1 MPPPSFSTRP
11 STRWRGSLRSILA
24 TLLYGIGSAAA
35 LVSQVKL
42 LFPNLWLGLVVGVAA
57 GLPRLSHPELSIRNT
72 RLGDVLVAQ
81 PSSRRDALIAY
92 DLGRVVDES
101 GRLELLRDA
110 GLWIIAHR
118 DFKAALVAA
127 TFITADRH
135 VLLWAAENGY
145 ETTVKLLLSVA
156 LNGPETIVKHLLA
169 SGKVNI
175 NAKNDEGETPLLIA
189 ARNGNKAIVQQL
201 LASSVVDVDAADK
214 NGITP
219 LLWTAIDAH
228 EAVGYQLLMRK
239 ANVDSDRKW
248 LITRHKLLNSAEHGE
263 FAVVKQILEQGR
275 VNVNVTDACSRTSLR
290 LAAANE
296 QEAFVWQL
304 LAVQKIGIDAQDVFE
319 VNKHKDIVCQLLLN
333 GARMEWEDPRP
344 WLFLQCRWKYLRPG
358 MLVVALGICFDP
370 RLMSAKEQRTAIIR
384 LLPDGS
390 SFTQSAAQI
399 DVELPGWY
407 SRVLLFWAV
416 EEQSEAIVTLL
427 VNVRKVDVNGTDVFD
442 RTALARCAMKGCESM
457 VRLLLTESQLDVNA
471 QDKDGRTALSWATA
485 NGHKAI
491 VKLLIEHG
499 GVVTIADKAGRD
511 PATFAAD
518 KGRRN
523 IVELL
528 ESKYSLEFFFG
539 GLMTIFFG
547 AFVIIVL

>member
-1 MPPPSFSTRP
+1 MFTLRVPPAALLDPALYTLAWIAPVDIEARAALVLFNEIHEGHFRVA
-11 STRWRGSLRSILA
+11 RGHDHVYHAGEIVGYNTILA
-24 TLLYGIGSAAA
+24 TLQDR
-35 LVSQVKL
+35 LVI
-42 LFPNLWLGLVVGVAA
+42 GVAA
-57 GLPRLSHPELSIRNT
+57 GLPRLSHPEQSIRDI

-81 PSSRRDALIAY
+81 PSSRRDALIAI
-92 DLGRVVDES
+92 DVNHKDGS
-101 GRLELLRDA
+101 GR
-110 GLWIIAHR
+110 
-118 DFKAALVAA
+118 
-127 TFITADRH
+127 T

-156 LNGPETIVKHLLA
+156 LVKVQDTNGDGNTPLLCAAENGPETIVKHLLA
-169 SGKVNI
+169 TGKVNI

-228 EAVGYQLLMRK
+228 EAVVYQLLMRK
-239 ANVDSDRKW
+239 ANVDSDRKL
-248 LITRHKLLNSAEHGE
+248 LITRAAEYGE

-296 QEAFVWQL
+296 QEAIVWQL
-304 LAVQKIGIDAQDVFE
+304 LAVQKIGIDAQDVFGLTPLLCPV
-319 VNKHKDIVCQLLLN
+319 VNKHEDIVCQLLLN
-333 GARMEWEDPRP
+333 GARMEWEDPTP
-344 WLFLQCRWKYLRPG
+344 WLFLQCRWKYLGPG

-384 LLPDGS
+384 LLLPDGS
-390 SFTQSAAQI
+390 SFMQSAAQI

-427 VNVRKVDVNGTDVFD
+427 VNVRKVDVNGTDVFG

-499 GVVTIADKAGRD
+499 GVVTIANNVGRD
-511 PATFAAD
+511 PATSAAD

-528 ESKYSLEFFFG
+528 ESKLDGSF
-539 GLMTIFFG
+539 
-547 AFVIIVL
+547 